1 MEAVKVLQKLAISS
15 GFAHKV
21 RAGTVLAHR
30 PALTITRKER
40 AMAAKPIPELTP
52 EVQARFW
59 AKVDRRGP
67 DECWEWRGHRHPR
80 GYGRFFQHQKPMVAT
95 RVVLELSGHPRPSE
109 SHNALHSCDN
119 PACCNPAHLR
129 WGTQKDNMRD
139 AIERNRIDLAALK
152 EAGRHNSKKDVC
164 AKGHPF
170 VPENT
175 YVTKSGWRACETCRA
190 TWRAEYAERKRALAA
205 RAHWPKE
212 SDDG

>member
-1 MEAVKVLQKLAISS
+1 MIREANRFDRDEIITLMKEFRDAADFIE
-15 GFAHKV
+15 
-21 RAGTVLAHR
+21 VLADDNVEYWHR
-30 PALTITRKER
+30 LLESIFAGAGKIFYAEGKGLLMSAILPTIWDDK
-40 AMAAKPIPELTP
+40 I
-52 EVQARFW
+52 F
-59 AKVDRRGP
+59 
-67 DECWEWRGHRHPR
+67 
-80 GYGRFFQHQKPMVAT
+80 
-95 RVVLELSGHPRPSE
+95 
-109 SHNALHSCDN
+109 ALHELAWFVRPEFRGSTVGYR
-119 PACCNPAHLR
+119 LL
-129 WGTQKDNMRD
+129 D
-139 AIERNRIDLAALK
+139 AYVTYGKALK